1 MIVSHSAMDRRRRN
15 ADLEGM
21 YTLSVPRVRDEP
33 AAYGPHE
40 IDDDEFPAARV
51 LEDLARSSDEEVP
64 RVLARYAALRS
75 WILGEEDADPILVGH
90 AAQTA
95 RAYLAAVE
103 DWSEAEPLGHLADA
117 EPALGPVHAAAAA
130 AREAGHAESAY
141 ALLHAGYMAARRRAD
156 LAWAARLAD
165 ALADLLAAEGMD
177 GAALWTRRATRLRQ
191 RLDRG

>member
-1 MIVSHSAMDRRRRN
+1 
-15 ADLEGM
+15 M
-21 YTLSVPRVRDEP
+21 YTSSVPRVRDEP

-40 IDDDEFPAARV
+40 VDDDEFPAARI
-51 LEDLARSSDEEVP
+51 LEDLARSSDQEVP

-75 WILGEEDADPILVGH
+75 WLLREEDADPVLVRH

-103 DWSEAEPLGHLADA
+103 DWPEAGPLARLADA
-117 EPALGPVHAAAAA
+117 EPALGPVHAAAAE
-130 AREAGHAESAY
+130 AREAGHTESAY

-156 LAWAARLAD
+156 LPWAARLAG

-177 GAALWTRRATRLRQ
+177 GAALWTRRAARLRQ
-191 RLDRG
+191 HLDPG